1 MRRVVITGMGTI
13 NPVGHDLEE
22 TWTGIQN
29 GVCGI
34 DFIKQID
41 TSQYKVKIAAEVK
54 DYEADKYLDRKEA
67 MQALINR
74 EEKMSTAV
82 FPGVAVPHAL
92 CSSAGDT
99 LVAIGVSR
107 SGIEFESPD
116 PETNP
121 QHPVVNVVFE
131 ILFEE
136 KDTQTHLDVLRDILA
151 LVTNPDFVNNVLQAK
166 TSQEVYDLIESMEA

>member
-1 MRRVVITGMGTI
+1 MLSSFI
-13 NPVGHDLEE
+13 NPSCIKVGLESSE
-22 TWTGIQN
+22 KEES
-29 GVCGI
+29 
-34 DFIKQID
+34 F
-41 TSQYKVKIAAEVK
+41 AELLEILVAK
-54 DYEADKYLDRKEA
+54 NPELNRREA
-67 MQALINR
+67 MDALIAR

-136 KDTQTHLDVLRDILA
+136 KDTQAHLDVLRDILA